1 MEHHLIGP
9 FWGNVVIIALAGGIT
24 LGCILAAL
32 RMLIRPQEQD
42 PRHPKYL
49 ILDKSPRNRG

>member
-1 MEHHLIGP
+1 MGP
-9 FWGNVVIIALAGGIT
+9 FWGNVVIIALAGSIT
-24 LGCILAAL
+24 LGCILATL

-49 ILDKSPRNRG
+49 ILDNGPRNRG